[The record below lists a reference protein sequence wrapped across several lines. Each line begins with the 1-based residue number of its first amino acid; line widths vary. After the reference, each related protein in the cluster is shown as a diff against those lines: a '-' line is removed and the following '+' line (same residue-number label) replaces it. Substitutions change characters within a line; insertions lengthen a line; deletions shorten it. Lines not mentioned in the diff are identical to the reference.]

1 MLSEELL
8 RLTGCE
14 GKNTQGEGLVLNMD
28 SLNQINEDK
37 ETPAKNLNFIAKILV
52 LFIELMT
59 THMTKAT
66 ASALIDFITEII
78 IYMSA
83 TEQNIDS

>member
-1 MLSEELL
+1 
-8 RLTGCE
+8 
-14 GKNTQGEGLVLNMD
+14 
-28 SLNQINEDK
+28 
-37 ETPAKNLNFIAKILV
+37 LNFLAKILV

-59 THMTKAT
+59 THMTKAS

-83 TEQNIDS
+83 TEQNID